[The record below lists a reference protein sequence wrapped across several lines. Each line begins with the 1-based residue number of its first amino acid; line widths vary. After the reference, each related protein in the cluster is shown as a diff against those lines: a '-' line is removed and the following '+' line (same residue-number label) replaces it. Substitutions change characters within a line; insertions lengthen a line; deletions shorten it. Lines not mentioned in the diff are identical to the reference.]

1 LPRGWKPN
9 ADSYT
14 NSYGDAAAVDAN
26 ANAYSY
32 CNDATS
38 VAHAH
43 GDCDG
48 DNHAEAYAYAKAAAN
63 AVSSSDAVSE
73 WAKRSKQLQ
82 SNRELARQL
91 ASSLLFRGDIIRSRF
106 GLRAIRATTTEPR
119 RRRVVKK
126 LSQNIVKKSV
136 LTGLRFSD

>member
-1 LPRGWKPN
+1 MCGWCNPDAYGYGDTDTGIPN
-9 ADSYT
+9 AYAY
-14 NSYGDAAAVDAN
+14 SYGDRNGNDAS
-26 ANAYSY
+26 ANAYA
-32 CNDATS
+32 DTL
-38 VAHAH
+38 
-43 GDCDG
+43 GDP
-48 DNHAEAYAYAKAAAN
+48 ASAN
-63 AVSSSDAVSE
+63 AKTAAHTVPSADAVSE
-73 WAKRSKQLQ
+73 WIKELKELK

-126 LSQNIVKKSV
+126 LSQKIVKKRV